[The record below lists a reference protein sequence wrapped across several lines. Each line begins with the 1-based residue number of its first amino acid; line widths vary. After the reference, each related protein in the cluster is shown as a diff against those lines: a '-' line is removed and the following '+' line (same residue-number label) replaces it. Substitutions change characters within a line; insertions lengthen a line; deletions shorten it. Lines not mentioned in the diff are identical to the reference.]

1 MIMQELMNLY
11 DRLAAD
17 EDVQISRLGWTV
29 ENVAWKITLTR
40 TGDVTT
46 IVPLTAG
53 EGKAERPYVARL
65 VPEHVKRTSGVKP
78 YFLCDSAAYFFA
90 LDTKRG
96 EAMRA
101 ATRELHEAVL
111 ADVRDDGAAAVLA
124 MLSHDVNELLSESDI
139 AKLETGGN
147 IVFELDGD
155 TYLIHERPAIATA
168 WERYA
173 TQDDGAPIGMCSI
186 TGEKA
191 PLCNLYPQIKGLSGA
206 QSSGASLVSMNE
218 AAMMTYG
225 KSRTYNASISKRA
238 AFATGTALQYVL
250 KDPEHKHSVLLGDMH
265 IAFWPCERADAEAQ
279 VMKNLVALE
288 AQKDKQSDN
297 DTPDAETT
305 RKLVQANIE
314 NIKLGRPLVGL
325 NENVR
330 FCVLGIAPNAA
341 RLAVKFYEESTFGD
355 LATHFGEYLRDIQI
369 EGNKTTSLHLLLCQT
384 APLGKPKNVPKPLIK
399 EAFEAMLTG
408 RAFPPALSQLV
419 LSRMRADHAAN
430 NDWDMPQ
437 RAALLKACLVRKQRL
452 QGKTITKEE
461 LIDVSLNKENTNVG
475 YVLGRLFAVMERA
488 QQAALGETNATIKD
502 RYIGA
507 ASTTPKRVFTPLL
520 RGYHTHVTTLR
531 KKKPGLCVTFEKEM
545 DQIVGECLKGIDA
558 IPGALSS
565 DEQAAFHI
573 GYFQERNHLWKSR
586 AERDQNT
593 VENTTN
599 NENEEE

>member
-17 EDVQISRLGWTV
+17 EDELIARPGWTV
-29 ENVAWKITLTR
+29 EKVAWKITLTHA
-40 TGDVTT
+40 GNVTA
-46 IVPLTAG
+46 IVPFTTG
-53 EGKAERPYVARL
+53 EGKEERPYAPRL

-90 LDTKRG
+90 LDAKRG
-96 EAMRA
+96 ETMREA
-101 ATRELHEAVL
+101 ARELHEAVL
-111 ADVRDDGAAAVLA
+111 LNVRDDGADAVLA
-124 MLSHDVNELLSESDI
+124 MLARDVDTLLSESDI
-139 AKLETGGN
+139 AKLELGGN
-147 IVFELDGD
+147 IVFELEGD
-155 TYLIHERPAIATA
+155 TCLIHERPAIATA

-173 TQDDGAPIGMCSI
+173 SQDDDAPIGMCSI

-191 PLCNLYPQIKGLSGA
+191 PLSNLYPQVTGLRGA

-225 KSRTYNASISKRA
+225 KDRTYNASISKRA
-238 AFATGTALQYVL
+238 AFSTGTALRY
-250 KDPEHKHSVLLGDMH
+250 LLDGYDHRALFGEMH
-265 IAFWPCERADAEAQ
+265 VIVWPCERADAEEQ
-279 VMKNLVALE
+279 VVMNLMTLNSLDDGQDEV
-288 AQKDKQSDN
+288 
-297 DTPDAETT
+297 PDADTT
-305 RKLVQANIE
+305 QKLVQTNLE

-325 NENVR
+325 NKNVR

-341 RLAVKFYEESTFGD
+341 RLAVKIYEESTFGD
-355 LATHFGEYLRDIQI
+355 LATHFGEYLRDIHI
-369 EGNKTTSLHLLLCQT
+369 EGNETTSLHLLLRQT
-384 APLGKPKNVPKPLIK
+384 APLGRPKEVSKPLIK
-399 EAFEAMLTG
+399 ETFEAMLTG
-408 RAFPPALSQLV
+408 RAFPAALSQLV
-419 LSRMRADHAAN
+419 LSRMRADHATN
-430 NDWDMPQ
+430 NIWDMPQ

-545 DQIVGECLKGIDA
+545 DQIVGECLKGVDA
-558 IPGALSS
+558 IPGALSA

-586 AERDQNT
+586 AEREQNT

-599 NENEEE
+599 NDNEEE

>member
-17 EDVQISRLGWTV
+17 EDELIARPGWTV
-29 ENVAWKITLTR
+29 EKVAWKITLTHA
-40 TGDVTT
+40 GNVTA
-46 IVPLTAG
+46 IVPFTTG
-53 EGKAERPYVARL
+53 EGKEERPYAPRL

-90 LDTKRG
+90 LDAKRG
-96 EAMRA
+96 ETMREA
-101 ATRELHEAVL
+101 ARELHEAVL
-111 ADVRDDGAAAVLA
+111 LNVRDDGADAVLA
-124 MLSHDVNELLSESDI
+124 MLARDVDTLLSESDI
-139 AKLETGGN
+139 AKLELGGN
-147 IVFELDGD
+147 IVFELEGD
-155 TYLIHERPAIATA
+155 TCLIHERPAIATA

-173 TQDDGAPIGMCSI
+173 SQDDDAPIGMCSI

-191 PLCNLYPQIKGLSGA
+191 PLSNLYPQVTGLRGA

-225 KSRTYNASISKRA
+225 KDRTYNASISKRA
-238 AFATGTALQYVL
+238 AFSTGTALRY
-250 KDPEHKHSVLLGDMH
+250 LLDGYDHRALFGEMH
-265 IAFWPCERADAEAQ
+265 VIVWPCERADAEEQ
-279 VMKNLVALE
+279 VVMNLMTLNSLDDGQDEV
-288 AQKDKQSDN
+288 
-297 DTPDAETT
+297 PDADTT
-305 RKLVQANIE
+305 QKLVQTNLE

-325 NENVR
+325 NKNVR

-341 RLAVKFYEESTFGD
+341 RLAVKIYEESTFGD
-355 LATHFGEYLRDIQI
+355 LATHFGEYLRDIHI
-369 EGNKTTSLHLLLCQT
+369 EGNETTSLHLLLRQT
-384 APLGKPKNVPKPLIK
+384 APLGRPKEVSKPLIK
-399 EAFEAMLTG
+399 ETFEAMLTG
-408 RAFPPALSQLV
+408 RAFPAALSQLV
-419 LSRMRADHAAN
+419 LSRMRADHATN
-430 NDWDMPQ
+430 NIWDMPQ

-531 KKKPGLCVTFEKEM
+531 KKKPEARSQLMSKQRSISATSKSATIFGNLAPSASRTPSRTPPTTTTRRSNHDHHQAEPHH
-545 DQIVGECLKGIDA
+545 Q
-558 IPGALSS
+558 AL
-565 DEQAAFHI
+565 
-573 GYFQERNHLWKSR
+573 
-586 AERDQNT
+586 
-593 VENTTN
+593 
-599 NENEEE
+599 